1 MRKIY
6 NGKCLCVLTQFFFF
20 LQCFF
25 FIYCIKTLSIYMT
38 VLNNTRRP
46 SYYVFNLRMNKCLI
60 PIGLLKSE
68 TKTREK
74 SYYGK
79 KSNPGPKR
87 LLCSQFSWRGCY
99 SGVKLIYNLLKN
111 ISGNFKT
118 TMYI

>member
-6 NGKCLCVLTQFFFF
+6 NGKCLCVLTQILYFF

-46 SYYVFNLRMNKCLI
+46 YYVFNLRMNKCLI

-79 KSNPGPKR
+79 KSN
-87 LLCSQFSWRGCY
+87 SS
-99 SGVKLIYNLLKN
+99 
-111 ISGNFKT
+111 
-118 TMYI
+118 